1 MLVRFALPLL
11 ASLALLFVG
20 PSAQGELD
28 LSPPPSVVE
37 LATLDS
43 SAAAPEPMS
52 LLDCNRHLEDE
63 LVSDRLAALDRGLPG
78 LH

>member
-11 ASLALLFVG
+11 ASLALLFMG

-37 LATLDS
+37 LATLNS
-43 SAAAPEPMS
+43 SLAAAP
-52 LLDCNRHLEDE
+52 DCNRHLEDE
-63 LVSDRLAALDRGLPG
+63 LVSERLAALDRGLPG